1 MVVGVVSKYVA
12 EKGSVSDVSIFRCS
26 FCWCE
31 FSSQFDLDSHLAVFG
46 KRNHAEALRKL
57 HRSVY
62 VGVVRRK
69 VYGYCFCGV
78 KSGDKPKLVYEA
90 VDSLV
95 LCPACRHFRL
105 MERDAKR
112 SAT

>member
-1 MVVGVVSKYVA
+1 MSKYVA

-46 KRNHAEALRKL
+46 KRNHVWALRKL
-57 HRSVY
+57 HSSLYRSAF

-90 VDSLV
+90 VDSFI